1 MQKQKQKQKQKQYH
15 HELSAV
21 GRGVT
26 IPDIRVLC
34 AGVPVSAT
42 AQAIVVHRSTL
53 YRERRR
59 NAHQEGY
66 LPIWRISKRTF
77 I

>member
-1 MQKQKQKQKQKQYH
+1 SITMSYQQLGEGQRYLIPAHFAQ
-15 HELSAV
+15 
-21 GRGVT
+21 GVS
-26 IPDIRVLC
+26 
-34 AGVPVSAT
+34 VSAT